1 MKVEGVGI
9 GSTNGIRVR
18 RNWLGTR
25 ASGYGTDALVTKVE
39 GNYNIVDNL
48 LTFAEAPYGNTPLS
62 TDTNPPDDRD
72 WIGIAT
78 GSSFQGRTFLR
89 SGITNS
95 SNETYYEKNI
105 VLDVLYVLQDFR
117 KIGVARSLMNK
128 VEEIAKDQKLD
139 LIIKGVEKSNLLA
152 QKLFK
157 NYTVVNRTRYLKKHN

>member
-1 MKVEGVGI
+1 MFTIEKPKQIHLQSWKNIINE
-9 GSTNGIRVR
+9 S
-18 RNWLGTR
+18 
-25 ASGYGTDALVTKVE
+25 ASS
-39 GNYNIVDNL
+39 N
-48 LTFAEAPYGNTPLS
+48 
-62 TDTNPPDDRD
+62 
-72 WIGIAT
+72 
-78 GSSFQGRTFLR
+78 SFQFSEVNFSLFWTCIFQDDYFAFAAKNEDKFM
-89 SGITNS
+89 GIIVAKI
-95 SNETYYEKNI
+95 NETYYEKNI

>member
-1 MKVEGVGI
+1 MFTIEKPKEI
-9 GSTNGIRVR
+9 HLKSWKDIINES
-18 RNWLGTR
+18 
-25 ASGYGTDALVTKVE
+25 ASS
-39 GNYNIVDNL
+39 N
-48 LTFAEAPYGNTPLS
+48 
-62 TDTNPPDDRD
+62 
-72 WIGIAT
+72 
-78 GSSFQGRTFLR
+78 SFQFSEVNFSLFWTCVFQDDYFAFAAKNEDKFM
-89 SGITNS
+89 GIIVAKI
-95 SNETYYEKNI
+95 NETYYEKNI

>member
-1 MKVEGVGI
+1 MFTIEKPNQIHPQSWKNIINE
-9 GSTNGIRVR
+9 S
-18 RNWLGTR
+18 
-25 ASGYGTDALVTKVE
+25 ASS
-39 GNYNIVDNL
+39 N
-48 LTFAEAPYGNTPLS
+48 
-62 TDTNPPDDRD
+62 
-72 WIGIAT
+72 
-78 GSSFQGRTFLR
+78 SFQFSEVNFSLFWTCVFQDDYFAFAAKNEDKFM
-89 SGITNS
+89 GIIVAKI
-95 SNETYYEKNI
+95 NETYYEKNI

>member
-1 MKVEGVGI
+1 MFTIEKPKQIHLQSWKKIINE
-9 GSTNGIRVR
+9 S
-18 RNWLGTR
+18 
-25 ASGYGTDALVTKVE
+25 ASS
-39 GNYNIVDNL
+39 N
-48 LTFAEAPYGNTPLS
+48 
-62 TDTNPPDDRD
+62 
-72 WIGIAT
+72 
-78 GSSFQGRTFLR
+78 SFQFDEVNFSLFWTCVFQDDYFAFAAKNEDKFM
-89 SGITNS
+89 GIIVAKI
-95 SNETYYEKNI
+95 NETYYEKNI

>member
-1 MKVEGVGI
+1 MFTIEKPKQIHLQSWKNIINE
-9 GSTNGIRVR
+9 S
-18 RNWLGTR
+18 
-25 ASGYGTDALVTKVE
+25 ASS
-39 GNYNIVDNL
+39 N
-48 LTFAEAPYGNTPLS
+48 
-62 TDTNPPDDRD
+62 
-72 WIGIAT
+72 
-78 GSSFQGRTFLR
+78 SFQFDEVNFSLFWTCIFQDDYFAFAAKNEDKFM
-89 SGITNS
+89 GIIVAKI
-95 SNETYYEKNI
+95 NETYYEKNI

>member
-1 MKVEGVGI
+1 MFTIETPKQIHLQSWKNIINE
-9 GSTNGIRVR
+9 S
-18 RNWLGTR
+18 
-25 ASGYGTDALVTKVE
+25 ASS
-39 GNYNIVDNL
+39 N
-48 LTFAEAPYGNTPLS
+48 
-62 TDTNPPDDRD
+62 
-72 WIGIAT
+72 
-78 GSSFQGRTFLR
+78 SFQFDEVNFSLFWQCIFQDDYFAFAAKNEDKFM
-89 SGITNS
+89 GIIVAKI
-95 SNETYYEKNI
+95 NETYYEKNI